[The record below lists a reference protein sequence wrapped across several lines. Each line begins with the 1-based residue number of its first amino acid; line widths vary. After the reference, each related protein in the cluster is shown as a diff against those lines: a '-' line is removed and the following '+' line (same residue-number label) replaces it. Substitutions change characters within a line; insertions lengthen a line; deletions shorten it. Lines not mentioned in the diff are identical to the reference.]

1 MLLKS
6 FILCVLMSSKRKAIL
21 ITGGLGQIGYYL
33 YEELKSQYDLCILDN
48 KSSSKFEPP
57 EDVIFIEGDIIDGEV
72 FSKLPE
78 IDFVIHLAAQI
89 SIEKSTQSPL
99 FDAKINVMGTLNVL
113 DYALKQNVQK
123 FVYISSAAIFG
134 HPESLP
140 ITEDHPRNPLSPYGL
155 SKSVAEK
162 YVKLFSELYNLNTA
176 IVIPFNLYSPIQ
188 AEDDP
193 YAGVIYKFIK
203 QVKNGKPPVIQGK
216 GDQSRDFVHVKD
228 AAKVIKLVLED
239 VKGDVNVFN
248 IGSGKSTTI
257 NDLAKVII
265 EISGK
270 DLIPQYT
277 EARLGDID
285 HSYSSI
291 DRAKRELNYNPVIS
305 LKEGLEELYL
315 KLQ

>member
-1 MLLKS
+1 
-6 FILCVLMSSKRKAIL
+6 MSSERKTIL

-33 YEELKSQYDLCILDN
+33 YEELKSQYNLCILDN

-57 EDVIFIEGDIIDGEV
+57 EDVIFIEGDIIDRAV
-72 FSKLPE
+72 FSQLPE

-99 FDAKINVMGTLNVL
+99 FDAEINVMGTLNVL
-113 DYALKQNVQK
+113 EHALKQKVQK
-123 FVYISSAAIFG
+123 FVYISSAATFG
-134 HPESLP
+134 HPEFLP

-162 YVKLFSELYNLNTA
+162 YVKLFSELYDLNTA

-203 QVKNGKPPVIQGK
+203 QVKHGKPPVIQGK

-228 AAKVIKLVLED
+228 AAKAIKLVLED
-239 VKGDVNVFN
+239 VKGDVTVFN

-257 NDLAKVII
+257 NDLAKLII

-277 EARLGDID
+277 DARLGDIN

-291 DRAKRELNYNPVIS
+291 DCAKRVLNYNPVIS

>member
-1 MLLKS
+1 
-6 FILCVLMSSKRKAIL
+6 MSSKRKTIL

-33 YEELKSQYDLCILDN
+33 YEELKSHYNLCILDN
-48 KSSSKFEPP
+48 KSTSKFEPP
-57 EDVIFIEGDIIDGEV
+57 EDVIFIEGDIIDNEV
-72 FSKLPE
+72 FPKLP
-78 IDFVIHLAAQI
+78 DLDYVIHLAAQI

-99 FDAKINVMGTLNVL
+99 FDAEINIMGTLNAL
-113 DYALKQNVQK
+113 EYALKQNIQK

-134 HPESLP
+134 HPEFLP

-176 IVIPFNLYSPIQ
+176 IVIPFNLYSPII

-203 QVKNGKPPVIQGK
+203 QVKHGKPPVIQGK

-228 AAKVIKLVLED
+228 AAKAIKLVLEE
-239 VKGDVNVFN
+239 VKGDVTVFN

-257 NDLAKVII
+257 NDLAKLII

-277 EARLGDID
+277 EARLGDIN

>member
-1 MLLKS
+1 
-6 FILCVLMSSKRKAIL
+6 MSSERKTIL

-33 YEELKSQYDLCILDN
+33 YEELKSQYNLCILDN

-57 EDVIFIEGDIIDGEV
+57 EDVIFIEGDIIDRAV
-72 FSKLPE
+72 FSQLPE
-78 IDFVIHLAAQI
+78 IEFVIHLAAQI

-99 FDAKINVMGTLNVL
+99 FDAEINVMGTLNVL
-113 DYALKQNVQK
+113 EHALKQKVQK
-123 FVYISSAAIFG
+123 FVYISSAATFG
-134 HPESLP
+134 HPEFLP

-162 YVKLFSELYNLNTA
+162 YVKLFSELYDLNTA

-203 QVKNGKPPVIQGK
+203 QVKHGKPPVIQGK

-228 AAKVIKLVLED
+228 AAKAIKLVLED
-239 VKGDVNVFN
+239 VKGDVTVFN
-248 IGSGKSTTI
+248 IGSGKPTTI
-257 NDLAKVII
+257 NDLAKLII

-277 EARLGDID
+277 DARLGDIN

-291 DRAKRELNYNPVIS
+291 DCAKRVLNYNPVIS